1 MAETNTQHHETTSG
15 LEDKISRIFTSKK
28 EKLVATLGNS
38 YIQNYLNNAA
48 VANGFA
54 VVSDKRCYFNGTSFD
69 IVIRRNGKKKLIR
82 TKRSRI
88 VDLKDVTGT
97 GYDSQEN
104 SGLKIAFAIFFIL
117 TIVVLLAYIMPAG
130 FPVGL
135 PLPMLLAVIAIPLGL
150 LYLKSR
156 NTFLIVQFNGGGI
169 AFPVK
174 WFPIS
179 ETDHF
184 QRLLREAKDKVT
196 EESENAVANKLSD
209 TISKSIGAGAVRGAG
224 ASGTEGAGIGL
235 GIADELAKYAD
246 LLSKGIITQEEFNNI
261 KKKLL

>member
-1 MAETNTQHHETTSG
+1 M
-15 LEDKISRIFTSKK
+15 
-28 EKLVATLGNS
+28 
-38 YIQNYLNNAA
+38 
-48 VANGFA
+48 
-54 VVSDKRCYFNGTSFD
+54 SDKRCYFNGTSFD
-69 IVIRRNGKKKLIR
+69 IVTSRSGKRKLIR

-104 SGLKIAFAIFFIL
+104 SGLKIVFNIFFVLTVISIL
-117 TIVVLLAYIMPAG
+117 LSIKAHFFAGVMLITILLAGISIIFG
-130 FPVGL
+130 F
-135 PLPMLLAVIAIPLGL
+135 

-156 NTFLIVQFNGGGI
+156 NTFLAVQFNGGEI

-179 ETDHF
+179 ECDNF
-184 QRLLREAKDKVT
+184 QRLLREAKDKAI
-196 EESENAVANKLSD
+196 EESESAVANKLSD
-209 TISKSIGAGAVRGAG
+209 TISKSVGAGEVRGAG
-224 ASGTEGAGIGL
+224 TSGTNGDGIGL

-246 LLSKGIITQEEFNNI
+246 LLSKGIITQEEFNTV